1 MDLERFRAYG
11 KAVEIVGEIA
21 EAARAWPR
29 GNGWLRDQATRAAG
43 SVALNIAEGYGRTSP
58 AERRRFYQC
67 AIASAH
73 ETAACAQVAARLG
86 ILPEPAYRRLWDGC
100 DHVTRMLGRIV

>member
-1 MDLERFRAYG
+1 MDLEKFRVYG
-11 KAVEIVGEIA
+11 KAVEVLGEVVDA
-21 EAARAWPR
+21 SRAWPR

-43 SVALNIAEGYGRTSP
+43 SVALNIAEGYGRASR

-73 ETAACAQVAARLG
+73 EAAACAQVAARLG
-86 ILPEPAYRRLWDGC
+86 LLPEAAYRRLWDGC
-100 DHVTRMLGRIV
+100 DHITRMLGCLV